1 MQNPDYK
8 MYPFIHNVL
17 VQKGQSFPRYFD
29 TLIDPYDHEETV
41 R

>member
-17 VQKGQSFPRYFD
+17 VQKGQNFPRYFD